1 MDKIPRIMWIAI
13 AFNFAGMG
21 LLSLSLFANSPFQLL
36 VTFVFGAI
44 CLTAGFIVWAA
55 MVVREA
61 RAKGLFE

>member
-1 MDKIPRIMWIAI
+1 MEKIPGIMWTAI
-13 AFNFAGMG
+13 VFNFAGMG
-21 LLSLSLFANSPFQLL
+21 LLSLSLFANSPFQFL

-44 CLTAGFIVWAA
+44 CLAAGFIVWAA